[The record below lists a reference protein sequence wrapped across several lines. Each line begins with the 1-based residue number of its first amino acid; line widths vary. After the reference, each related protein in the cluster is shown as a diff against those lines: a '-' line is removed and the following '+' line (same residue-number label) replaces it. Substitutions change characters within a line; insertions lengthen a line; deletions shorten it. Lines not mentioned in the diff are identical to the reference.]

1 MFVIN
6 VENSPIRNRV
16 YRVYLINGDH
26 IDIGNMKTFYYIDH
40 NNKQKRNEYFA
51 SLNKTDKKVIQ
62 SLRPTPLLYEFFLLN
77 GYSKNIISN
86 INFFNQE
93 ILPLK
98 FEY

>member
-6 VENSPIRNRV
+6 VENSPMRKYV

-26 IDIGNMKTFYYIDH
+26 IDIGNMKTFYYTDH
-40 NNKQKRNEYFA
+40 HDRKKRDSYLRNLTNTEI
-51 SLNKTDKKVIQ
+51 KVLQ
-62 SLRPTPLLYEFFLLN
+62 SLKPTQLLYETFLLN
-77 GYSKNIISN
+77 GYSKNIINN

-98 FEY
+98 D